1 MCIQYS
7 DAEVLYKLPIP
18 LLSPHLISVLL
29 PRNPFLWPSSTSH
42 TSPSDWARELFKP
55 SKDAADT
62 ATSRFDQKKLWS
74 VLYFVFFVGDVTKR
88 VVLVFLGL
96 LYRALDSDPMYE
108 IFDSNFCGNEAK
120 IQVFRAL
127 DWLSSTFGSKV
138 MAKKTKFDK
147 NVKTMICLYQA
158 NLCPNTTRLPIELER
173 RLTPLKM
180 REVM

>member
-1 MCIQYS
+1 MLKSY
-7 DAEVLYKLPIP
+7 
-18 LLSPHLISVLL
+18 IS
-29 PRNPFLWPSSTSH
+29 FQSH
-42 TSPSDWARELFKP
+42 YYPPTWSVCFYL
-55 SKDAADT
+55 
-62 ATSRFDQKKLWS
+62 ATHFFDQVRQVIPRRAIELESCPNPLKMRQIRQQVDSIKRN
-74 VLYFVFFVGDVTKR
+74 FGRFCFFVGDVTKR